1 MDSTKEFR
9 VVSLCSGYGGIE
21 RGLDLAGV
29 NHKVVSYVEIEAYV
43 IANLISKME
52 SRRLVAAP
60 VFTDVKSFPSRLFR
74 GKVDILTGGYPCQ
87 PFSVAGRGAGK
98 DDPRHLWPY
107 MLDHV
112 KAIRPLRVF
121 FENVSGHINRGL
133 EEVID
138 DLGAAGYRATWGI
151 FSAAEV
157 GARHQ
162 RERVFIMA
170 DSTSQR
176 VQGLWSSGQQESQA
190 HVRQVLPMCKSER
203 PFEADW
209 KTEPRVDR
217 VVDGSPDRVDRIR
230 MLGNGVVPQ
239 TACRAWQV
247 LSKRLEICNEV

>member
-1 MDSTKEFR
+1 VDSTKEFS
-9 VVSLCSGYGGIE
+9 VLSLCSGYGGLE
-21 RGLDLAGV
+21 RGLDLVGV
-29 NHKVVSYVEIEAYV
+29 NHKVVTYVEIEAYV

-74 GKVDILTGGYPCQ
+74 GKVDIITGGYPCQ
-87 PFSVAGRGAGK
+87 PFSVAGRRAGEA
-98 DDPRHLWPY
+98 DPRHLWPFI
-107 MLDHV
+107 LEHV

-121 FENVSGHINRGL
+121 FENVTGHINFGL
-133 EEVID
+133 EAVLQ
-138 DLGAAGYRATWGI
+138 DLEAAGYRATWGI

-170 DSTSQR
+170 DSKSQR

-190 HVRQVLPMCKSER
+190 HVQSVLPVCESER
-203 PFEADW
+203 PFQADW
-209 KTEPRVDR
+209 ETEPRMDR
-217 VVDGSPDRVDRIR
+217 VVDGCPSRVDRIR

-239 TACRAWQV
+239 TAARAWQV
-247 LSKRLEICNEV
+247 LSERLEV

>member
-121 FENVSGHINRGL
+121 FENVTGHIHRGL
-133 EEVID
+133 EEVIS

-157 GARHQ
+157 GAKHR
-162 RERVFIMA
+162 RERIFILA
-170 DSTSQR
+170 DSKGFGLQR
-176 VQGLWSSGQQESQA
+176 AEVTRGYGEDEPQSDDKQLTGCSPTRRNEWAPEPAVGRVA
-190 HVRQVLPMCKSER
+190 HG
-203 PFEADW
+203 
-209 KTEPRVDR
+209 TTHRVDR
-217 VVDGSPDRVDRIR
+217 LR

-247 LSKRLEICNEV
+247 LTRRFSND

>member
-1 MDSTKEFR
+1 MDSTKELS
-9 VVSLCSGYGGIE
+9 VLSLCSGYGGLE

-29 NHKVVSYVEIEAYV
+29 NHKVATYVEIEAYV

-74 GKVDILTGGYPCQ
+74 GKVDIITGGYPCQ
-87 PFSVAGRGAGK
+87 PFSVAGRGAGES
-98 DDPRHLWPY
+98 DPRHLWPY
-107 MLDHV
+107 ILEHV
-112 KAIRPLRVF
+112 KAIRPFRVF
-121 FENVSGHINRGL
+121 FENVTGHINNGL
-133 EEVID
+133 ETVIN

-170 DSTSQR
+170 DSESER
-176 VQGLWSSGQQESQA
+176 VQGLWRSRQQESHS
-190 HVRQVLPMCKSER
+190 HVQQVLPVCESER
-203 PFEADW
+203 PFQADW

-217 VVDGSPDRVDRIR
+217 VVDGCPNRVDRIR

-247 LSKRLEICNEV
+247 LSKRLEVENE